1 MPQKQKFE
9 IKKEIVNPYR
19 ARQMDTFQELGTYPD
34 QWDML
39 QIQSIDKNGKIT
51 YESLPDYKTIFP
63 HFKRYLKENKLKEKD
78 LDDVTKGKIKYGSCQ
93 LCGHWIEYPYWIKCP
108 AKKLIM
114 HVGSTCINEFK
125 GAEYVYRQIKIF
137 ESSQLRDMF
146 KKWIDYGIDICNS
159 KKVEGSYYMI
169 LPEYYDF
176 RKKLFKVKDHIDEL
190 SDQKIKNIFKKA
202 AELKIPVD
210 TEQIKIQKEEKDKVL
225 KTKKAE
231 LKAKLEEL
239 KNLGYKFDFRS
250 DGKLIW
256 ILNKEGEALEYV
268 NHNEKVILDKHGV
281 KWSETYGQFVLY
293 TNLDN

>member
-1 MPQKQKFE
+1 MTKQKFE

-19 ARQMDTFQELGTYPD
+19 AKQMETFESLGTFPD

-39 QIQSIDKNGKIT
+39 KIQSIDIAGKIT
-51 YESLPDYKTIFP
+51 YESLPDYKIIFP
-63 HFKRYLKENKLKEKD
+63 YFKAYLKENKIKEKD
-78 LDDVTKGKIKYGSCQ
+78 MSDELKSKIKYGSCQ

-125 GAEYVYRQIKIF
+125 GAEYVYRTIKQY
-137 ESSQLRDMF
+137 ESSKLRDMF
-146 KKWIDYGIDICNS
+146 KKWIDYGIDFCNS

-176 RKKLFKVKDHIDEL
+176 RKKLFKAKEDIDSF

-210 TEQIKIQKEEKDKVL
+210 EQQIKVQKEEKDKVL

-231 LKAKLEEL
+231 LKGKLEEL
-239 KNLGYKFDFRS
+239 KKLGYKFDFRS

-256 ILNKEGEALEYV
+256 ILDNNGEAVEYV
-268 NHNEKVILDKHGV
+268 NHDQKVIFDKYGI
-281 KWSETYGQFVLY
+281 KWSDTYGQFVLY
-293 TNLDN
+293 TNLEN